1 MMAMTIRTG
10 AALVVMGLSCFVA
23 FELIGAT
30 VDDNGL
36 LHEPFALI
44 PVGFL
49 LVTLGVLLAL
59 LALTH
64 GVMGHRRAGK

>member
-49 LVTLGVLLAL
+49 FVTLGVLLAL
-59 LALTH
+59 SGLIH
-64 GVMGHRRAGK
+64 GVMGHRGAGK

>member
-10 AALVVMGLSCFVA
+10 AALVVMGLTCCVA
-23 FELIGAT
+23 FELIGAM
-30 VDDNGL
+30 VDENSL

-49 LVTLGVLLAL
+49 L
-59 LALTH
+59 
-64 GVMGHRRAGK
+64 

>member
-1 MMAMTIRTG
+1 MTMRTG
-10 AALVVMGLSCFVA
+10 AALAVMGLSCFVA

-59 LALTH
+59 LALIH

>member
-49 LVTLGVLLAL
+49 LVTLGVLLAM
-59 LALTH
+59 LALAH
-64 GVMGHRRAGK
+64 GVMGYRRAGK